1 MVHYLILIIEKNNF
15 SILGEGNA
23 FDINGSFGTPEKEFS
38 INFSKTNTKYNKTC
52 ITMVIKV
59 ICLLMEKKYI
69 SLKLII
75 EISGEVFLKRNVY
88 DFSVDYNTIQYK
100 SDNLNF
106 HKY

>member
-1 MVHYLILIIEKNNF
+1 
-15 SILGEGNA
+15 
-23 FDINGSFGTPEKEFS
+23 
-38 INFSKTNTKYNKTC
+38 
-52 ITMVIKV
+52 MVIKV